1 MFIKNKGKFDLVVN
15 TASGFKL
22 FDIFK
27 NEKLNEDGKIIVY
40 DFNIKSLQWYKHFH
54 SWRGNNLIDCIRNF
68 PDKDYFTWMGKN
80 GNNYFEDYSFLTLYK
95 QLMHHFGGTENFIKY
110 WKIFKKT
117 QVKFVAV
124 DLYKES
130 QKFANIFVGKGKKF
144 VNLSNI
150 FSTDATTFLYGHVE
164 VQSSQQRC
172 LSSLYVVDPE
182 IEVFICD
189 FWNRDLCGKVKDIL

>member
-1 MFIKNKGKFDLVVN
+1 M
-15 TASGFKL
+15 
-22 FDIFK
+22 
-27 NEKLNEDGKIIVY
+27 Y
-40 DFNIKSLQWYKHFH
+40 
-54 SWRGNNLIDCIRNF
+54 
-68 PDKDYFTWMGKN
+68 
-80 GNNYFEDYSFLTLYK
+80 
-95 QLMHHFGGTENFIKY
+95 HFGGTENFIKY

-124 DLYKES
+124 DLYKEP
-130 QKFANIFVGKGKKF
+130 QKFANIFVGRGKKF

-189 FWNRDLCGKVKDIL
+189 FWNRDLSGKVKNIL